1 MEHHWILA
9 QKELDQ
15 EKALHTKLQVET
27 QKDHEDVIKEGKS
40 KLERTSHENE
50 NRLAD
55 IKKAHTEQCEELSR
69 EALKAKLEAD
79 RLYNE
84 LIARGV
90 DVPRHMLFSDKDNS
104 TKKVNPVLTLFL
116 FLLAISSIVS
126 SLTWFEL
133 LLKYHLSLL
142 RNTKHIGNTYTHI
155 CTPIECLFNLNTT
168 GICQARIC
176 FQRRIHKKWLLC
188 TSHPRNDLG

>member
-1 MEHHWILA
+1 MNVFWNYSAWESNPDKKSALTVLLSNYLCSFFETQLEEKKKYLEHHWVLA

-27 QKDHEDVIKEGKS
+27 QKDHEDVIKEERG
-40 KLERTSHENE
+40 KLERTTHENE

-55 IKKAHTEQCEELSR
+55 MKKAHTEQCEELSR

-104 TKKVNPVLTLFL
+104 TKNVNPALSLFL

-126 SLTWFEL
+126 SLTRFL
-133 LLKYHLSLL
+133 NYH
-142 RNTKHIGNTYTHI
+142 
-155 CTPIECLFNLNTT
+155 
-168 GICQARIC
+168 
-176 FQRRIHKKWLLC
+176 
-188 TSHPRNDLG
+188 